1 MSHSFT
7 SKYLESIQLNRTT
20 LATVAKVYEHKGK
33 QVLYQKAVPEILKE
47 LHQSAIIQSADY
59 SNRIEGVVITAD
71 RVEPVLVDGAQPAS
85 RDEQE
90 VLGYKLILDQIHQHH
105 QDIQLTP
112 NLILQ
117 FHRDLMK
124 FSPEA
129 GGEWKRSPNS
139 IIATH
144 PDGRQEVRFET
155 VPPYMVQKEMDE
167 LTVGFNAAWKDSMND
182 RLLLTAAYVLDF
194 LCIHPFHDGNGR
206 TARLLTLLPLY
217 EADFQVG
224 QFISL
229 ERIIEHTKE
238 DYYNALGAANQGWH
252 EGKHN
257 LNPWLRYLA
266 QVLLAAYRE
275 LEDKTGQVVLPT
287 RTELIMDA
295 IRQLPPTF
303 KTADVIALCLDV
315 PEQTVRNTLS
325 DLGKEG
331 HINST
336 GKGRGAGWVK
346 TENVTLP
353 FSRK

>member
-7 SKYLESIQLNRTT
+7 STYLESIQLDRTT
-20 LATVAKVYEHKGK
+20 LAAVAKVHEYKGK
-33 QVLYQKAVPEILKE
+33 QALYQEAVPELLKD
-47 LHQSAIIQSADY
+47 LRQNAIIQSADY
-59 SNRIEGVVITAD
+59 SNRIEGVIITAD
-71 RVEPVLVDGAQPAS
+71 RVGPVLVEGAQPTS

-90 VLGYKLILDQIHQHH
+90 VLGYKLVLDQIHQHH

-112 NLILQ
+112 NFILQ
-117 FHRDLMK
+117 LHRDLMK

-129 GGEWKRSPNS
+129 GGEWKHSPNH
-139 IIATH
+139 IIAAY
-144 PDGRQEVRFET
+144 PDGKHEVRFET
-155 VPPYMVQKEMDE
+155 VPPYLVQKEMDE
-167 LTVGFNAAWKDSMND
+167 LTTGFHAAWKDSMND

-206 TARLLTLLPLY
+206 TARLLTLLLLY
-217 EADFQVG
+217 KADFQVG

-229 ERIIEHTKE
+229 ERIIENTKE
-238 DYYNALGAANQGWH
+238 DYYNALGAADQGWH

-275 LEDKTGQVVLPT
+275 LEEKTGQVALPT
-287 RTELIMDA
+287 RTELITDA

-303 KTADVIALCLDV
+303 KTADVIALCPDV

-331 HINST
+331 YLTST

-346 TENVTLP
+346 AENVTLP